1 MVTTLAQLMINFHVL
16 CSLLCIPFSS
26 LSVHAYVYSQTVVAF
41 YEIILEFI
49 SLHPY
54 QASE

>member
-1 MVTTLAQLMINFHVL
+1 
-16 CSLLCIPFSS
+16 
-26 LSVHAYVYSQTVVAF
+26 VYSQTVVAF